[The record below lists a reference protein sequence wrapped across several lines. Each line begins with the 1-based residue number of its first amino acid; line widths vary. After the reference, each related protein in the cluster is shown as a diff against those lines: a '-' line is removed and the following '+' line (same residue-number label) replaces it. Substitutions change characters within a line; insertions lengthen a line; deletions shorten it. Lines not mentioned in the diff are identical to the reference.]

1 MKPRTPGL
9 GPAASRAFTGRPSQ
23 LGAPQY
29 QVSISG
35 AATIASCVD
44 APRALATCMMGLRHN
59 SSTLLLLTSAACLC
73 APPVSSWQPPSPS
86 PSASAQQQ
94 LAAANSLQ
102 RLRDALADAS
112 GTTASAVKFRGGRPQ
127 RRNDQLV
134 SGLFRSL
141 GRRRPAAAGAA
152 VADDHDGGGRSDEE
166 LLDGDPVQLKLG
178 NRQASLMTIPNYLTT
193 HHVDDGLASIRGPDW
208 DGTGGSLWM
217 SAVALQRFL
226 SSTGLHFVRGRRCVE
241 LGTGTGAVSI
251 AAARLGAVQAVA
263 TDGNPV
269 MVALAD
275 LNAHLNLDQPE
286 LSRFAAARY
295 LWGGEAPSFPSDF
308 TQSFSTVLLTDLL
321 YSEAKVGVLLDAVM
335 AVCTS
340 DCDVLVAYEKRDM
353 ILTRHKNGTS
363 R

>member
-1 MKPRTPGL
+1 MQVNRNSIGGGL
-9 GPAASRAFTGRPSQ
+9 RSPPLHSAQ
-23 LGAPQY
+23 H

-35 AATIASCVD
+35 AATIAFCED
-44 APRALATCMMGLRHN
+44 APRAQATCMMAQHS

-73 APPVSSWQPPSPS
+73 APPVSSWAPPSPSPSSPS

-102 RLRDALADAS
+102 RLRDELAEAS

-141 GRRRPAAAGAA
+141 SRRPAAAGAA
-152 VADDHDGGGRSDEE
+152 VADDHDGGRSDEE

-335 AVCTS
+335 SVCAS